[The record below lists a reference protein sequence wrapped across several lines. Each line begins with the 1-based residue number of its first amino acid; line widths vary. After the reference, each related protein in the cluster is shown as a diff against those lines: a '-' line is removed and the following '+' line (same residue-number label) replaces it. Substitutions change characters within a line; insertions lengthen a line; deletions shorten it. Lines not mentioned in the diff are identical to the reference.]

1 MRITLAAPLVA
12 SLVLSVVPTIG
23 WAAEVTPGDGTLLVH
38 HRTGKVENTT
48 KRPDQKEFDL
58 DSTNPHT
65 ILLFPDEKVRVFVVD
80 PNPFLFAYKL
90 DSVTQTPNADFE
102 AAGKLADALGGI
114 PDSLGTLAGASKP
127 GGTFSIA
134 TASPQLRA
142 AFAPM
147 LDKARRPD
155 ASEIKD
161 LRIRVQAL
169 LTLATDPSEKSE
181 LNRIDLKLSQMNDW
195 LQDKTKTVSDAE
207 LQAWRADIEDSL
219 NIIAAKQA
227 VGVALAK
234 LDHDSWVKFSK
245 SIKDLRDKTAAIP
258 TLIGRTTGSL
268 KQVEDLR
275 AEVEGWN
282 FADIEKTVNDGYEK
296 LDQVENEIQ
305 QALSKAP
312 VFKFESIDSR
322 LVALNAA
329 RGQKYQVDKAI
340 GLVNEFI
347 KTLNQVD
354 KPLQIGESISYDHT
368 KDTTFKFSVTP
379 IAERAKLAAATGRTT
394 GTFALVFKARSLAGL
409 RFGAAAVYSFVKKP
423 AFKTVAADGKF
434 KIVEDDSEYSA
445 QKVAAM
451 LTIVPR
457 SWSDPTFGGAIELG
471 VNPGKD
477 EVAFF
482 LGGALRIQER
492 IHFGAGFTYQ
502 QVPVLKGQKPGD
514 LLDKA
519 EDIKVGREFKG
530 GAYLSLGISVKIN

>member
-12 SLVLSVVPTIG
+12 SLLFSVPTTG
-23 WAAEVTPGDGTLLVH
+23 WAGEVTPGDGTLLVH
-38 HRTGKVENTT
+38 HRTGKVENAT

-58 DSTNPHT
+58 DSTAPHT
-65 ILLFPDEKVRVFVVD
+65 VLLFPDEKVRVFVGD

-90 DSVTQTPNADFE
+90 DSATQTPNADFE

-114 PDSLGTLAGASKP
+114 PDALGTLAGASKP
-127 GGTFSIA
+127 GGTFSMA
-134 TASPQLRA
+134 MAAPQLRA

-147 LDKARRPD
+147 LDEKGRPD
-155 ASEIKD
+155 ASEIQD
-161 LRIRVQAL
+161 LRKRVQTL
-169 LTLATDPSEKSE
+169 LTLATDPSEKTE
-181 LNRIDLKLSQMNDW
+181 LSQIDLQLTKMNDR
-195 LQDKTKTVSDAE
+195 LQDKNKAVSDSE
-207 LQAWRADIEDSL
+207 LQAWRADIQDSL

-227 VGVALAK
+227 VGVALGK
-234 LDHDSWVKFSK
+234 LDQNFWNKFVD
-245 SIKDLRDKTAAIP
+245 SIKSLREKTAAIP
-258 TLIGRTTGSL
+258 QLIGRATGSP
-268 KQVEDLR
+268 KQVEDLK

-282 FADIEKTVNDGYEK
+282 FADIEKTINDGYEK
-296 LDQVENEIQ
+296 LDQAESEIQ
-305 QALSKAP
+305 QALRKAP
-312 VFKFESIDSR
+312 AFKFASIDSR
-322 LVALNAA
+322 LVALDAA

-354 KPLQIGESISYDHT
+354 KPLQIGDPVSYDHT
-368 KDTTFKFSVTP
+368 KDTTFKFSITP
-379 IAERAKLAAATGRTT
+379 STERAKQVAATGRKT
-394 GTFALVFKARSLAGL
+394 GTFTLVFKARSLAGL
-409 RFGAAAVYSFVKKP
+409 KFGAAAVYSFVKKP
-423 AFKTVAADGKF
+423 SFKTVAADGKF

-477 EVAFF
+477 EVGLF

-502 QVPVLKGQKPGD
+502 QVPALKGQKPGD

-519 EDIKVGREFKG
+519 EDLKVGREFKG
-530 GAYLSLGISVKIN
+530 GAYISLGISVKIN